1 MLADF
6 WGAEFV
12 PLTLPPLVI
21 ATLAALTCALPGNF
35 LILRRQAMLGDA
47 MSHVVLPGI
56 VAAYLLT
63 GSAATPVMLAG
74 AMAAAALSALM
85 IEGIRRLAGT
95 DAGVA
100 MGITFTTLF
109 AAGVLLLEQSGAS
122 SVHLDVEH
130 ALYGNLEGLIWF
142 DATGWASL
150 LDPVALAGLPPEVAG
165 LALVLAIVA
174 GVMWL
179 VWRPLVMSTFD
190 EGFART
196 VGIPVTL
203 LSAGLVGL
211 TALAAVAAFSA
222 VGSILTIAML
232 ICPPATARLMT
243 DSLPAQV
250 RLSLV
255 FAAVSAILGTL
266 IAGYLPPLIGLP
278 GTVSASGMIAVVSG
292 SFLGLAAVLGPHRR
306 PRSA

>member
-1 MLADF
+1 M
-6 WGAEFV
+6 GAEFV

-35 LILRRQAMLGDA
+35 LILRRQALLGDA

-63 GSAATPVMLAG
+63 GSASTPVMLAG

-85 IEGIRRLAGT
+85 IEAIRRLAGT

-109 AAGVLLLEQSGAS
+109 AAGVLMLEQSGAS

-165 LALVLAIVA
+165 LAAVLLIVA
-174 GVMWL
+174 VAVWL
-179 VWRPLVMSTFD
+179 VWRALVVATFD

-196 VGIPVTL
+196 QGIPVTL

-211 TALAAVAAFSA
+211 TALAAVAAFAA

-232 ICPPATARLMT
+232 ICPPATARLLT
-243 DSLPAQV
+243 DDLTTQL
-250 RLSLV
+250 RLSLLI
-255 FAAVSAILGTL
+255 AAGTAILGTL
-266 IAGYLPPLIGLP
+266 IAGYGPIFLGMP
-278 GTVSASGMIAVVSG
+278 GTVSASGSIATLSG
-292 SFLGLAAVLGPHRR
+292 VTLALAAWRGPYRQRR
-306 PRSA
+306 AA